1 MSPFDPA
8 TFMNQTIDAPLPTQV
23 KQPPEGEYLAMIDDF
38 DEKAF
43 RSVTIKKPDSP
54 RFGQDI
60 PIFRCPFVLQPDSRL
75 ADLGREKVVVGKDY
89 WLDIDPATGALK
101 VDDQSNIDLGRLRK
115 ALGQNTSGPWSLNN
129 LKGAGPV
136 RVIVKHRS
144 DENDPERKFAEVTA
158 VAPPK

>member
-8 TFMNQTIDAPLPTQV
+8 TFMNQTVDAPLPTQV

-43 RSVTIKKPDSP
+43 RSVTVKKLGST
-54 RFGQDI
+54 RFGQEI
-60 PIFRCPFVLQPDSRL
+60 PIFRCPFVLQDDPRL
-75 ADLGREKVVVGKDY
+75 ADLGREKVVVGRDY
-89 WLDIDPATGALK
+89 WLDIDSNGQLK
-101 VDDQSNIDLGRLRK
+101 VDDMSNIDLGRLRK
-115 ALGQNTSGPWSLNN
+115 AVNQNSSGPWSPNR

-136 RVIVKHRS
+136 RIVIKHRS

-158 VAPPK
+158 VAAPK